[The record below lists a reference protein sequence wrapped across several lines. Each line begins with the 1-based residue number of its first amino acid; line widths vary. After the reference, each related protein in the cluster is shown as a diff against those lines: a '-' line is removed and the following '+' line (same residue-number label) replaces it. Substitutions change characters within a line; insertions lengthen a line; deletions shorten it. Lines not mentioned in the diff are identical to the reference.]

1 MRPQTRA
8 GAALCAIKRAVAAA
22 HGGCLSVDTYQ
33 CSDRF
38 CRRRPCMRSAVLITP
53 GGVCTISAVV
63 TARHPLSMLR
73 TASMDVGPRRQGIQP
88 GLAPSEV
95 CPDWVSIRSRGMR
108 TQGKSPP
115 CWHHDLHASSQHSP
129 SFRPRGILC
138 PHRHPHQH
146 APCARALSYGAI
158 ECLAVA
164 TRRPIVPVSRRAA
177 TRDARER

>member
-1 MRPQTRA
+1 
-8 GAALCAIKRAVAAA
+8 
-22 HGGCLSVDTYQ
+22 
-33 CSDRF
+33 
-38 CRRRPCMRSAVLITP
+38 MRSAVLITP

-95 CPDWVSIRSRGMR
+95 CPDCVSIRSRGMR

-115 CWHHDLHASSQHSP
+115 CWHHDSHASSQHSP

-138 PHRHPHQH
+138 PSAS
-146 APCARALSYGAI
+146 APTRALCARSKLRCY
-158 ECLAVA
+158 
-164 TRRPIVPVSRRAA
+164 RVSSCCDASSNCSRFSASCDQRRAR
-177 TRDARER
+177 TLNSCWLV